1 MGIEWFYFH
10 VLQSNTSITF
20 SLNLAFER
28 DKRVLKLRKIIKS
41 KCLEKINIKMYA
53 VEIYNF
59 FWNHEFFIWSL
70 INKIILFITLKVY
83 FIKTPYYKSLAKLSL
98 SKATYIPYIK
108 NIYNCHI
115 FDEIIVQYVY
125 FHHFRY
131 MNIVHIKRTVKICMG
146 QLKHA

>member
-59 FWNHEFFIWSL
+59 F
-70 INKIILFITLKVY
+70 
-83 FIKTPYYKSLAKLSL
+83 
-98 SKATYIPYIK
+98 
-108 NIYNCHI
+108 
-115 FDEIIVQYVY
+115 
-125 FHHFRY
+125 
-131 MNIVHIKRTVKICMG
+131 
-146 QLKHA
+146 